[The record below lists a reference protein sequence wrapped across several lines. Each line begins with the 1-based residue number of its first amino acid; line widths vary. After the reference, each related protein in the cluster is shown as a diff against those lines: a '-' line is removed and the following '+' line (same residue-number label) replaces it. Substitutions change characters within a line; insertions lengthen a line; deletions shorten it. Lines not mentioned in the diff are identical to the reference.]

1 MPQMAYV
8 SCRPEDRAHADKIMD
23 WWRQGQLGSGW
34 TLAAGAGEGRRGT
47 LSVHLQNS
55 TALILIV
62 GEGSAANE
70 GVGAEVN
77 HARTQRKQLILV
89 RPPGGSAA
97 LPRLAEGRPLCDFH
111 PAKLRA
117 ALEK

>member
-34 TLAAGAGEGRRGT
+34 TLAAGAGEGRGGT
-47 LSVHLQNS
+47 LSVHLLNA

-62 GEGSAANE
+62 GAGTAAQA
-70 GVGAEVN
+70 GVDDEVN
-77 HARTQRKQLILV
+77 HALTQRKKLLLV
-89 RPPGGSAA
+89 RPPGGTGA
-97 LPRLAEGRPLCDFH
+97 LPRLAEGRPVCDFH
-111 PAKLRA
+111 PAKIRA